1 MEATH
6 TYSADIGV
14 IIGRF
19 QVHDLHTSHIELI
32 EGVMAKHRKVV
43 LFLGVS
49 PALVT
54 KRNPLDFV
62 SRKEMILARFPQL
75 TVLALPDVRSDNE
88 WSLTLDRRIREVLPV
103 GKIMLYGRREGVL
116 ERYRGEF
123 PTTELEPTIYVSG
136 TEVRKNISNEVMTSR
151 DFRAGVI
158 YAAYNQYDK
167 VFTGVDVAVM
177 KGHNVLLAR
186 KPNEQEWRFIGGFAL
201 PEDSSFEETVRREVR
216 SEACIEIHNIRYIGS
231 MKIDDWRYREESDK
245 IISLF
250 FCADFAGGHIE
261 PNDDISEL
269 RLVPIHEFQASMLV
283 EEHRPLFNLLNSTM
297 MFHQEEIG

>member
-1 MEATH
+1 MDNKSEQQ
-6 TYSADIGV
+6 ADIGV

-19 QVHDLHTSHIELI
+19 QVHDLHASQVEMIES
-32 EGVMAKHRKVV
+32 VMAKHRKVV

-49 PALVT
+49 PTLVT

-75 TVLALPDVRSDNE
+75 TVLALPDVRSDQE
-88 WSLTLDRRIREVLPV
+88 WSITLDRRIREVLPV

-123 PTTELEPTIYVSG
+123 PTNELEPTTFVSG
-136 TEVRKNISNEVMTSR
+136 TEVRKNVSNEVMTSR

-167 VFTGVDVAVM
+167 VFAAVEVAVL
-177 KGHNVLLAR
+177 KGHNILLAR
-186 KPNEQEWRFIGGFAL
+186 KPTENELRFIGGFTL
-201 PEDSSFEETVRREVR
+201 PDDNSFEDTVRREVR
-216 SEACIEIHNIRYIGS
+216 TEACIEVHNIRYVGS
-231 MKIDDWRYREESDK
+231 AKIDDWRYREESDK
-245 IISLF
+245 IISLLYV
-250 FCADFAGGHIE
+250 ADYAGGHIE

-269 RLVPIHEFQASMLV
+269 RLVPIHEFSASMLV
-283 EEHRPLFNLLNSTM
+283 EEHRSLYNLLNSVL
-297 MFHQEEIG
+297 MFQQGEIG

>member
-1 MEATH
+1 MEHKTGH
-6 TYSADIGV
+6 QADTGV

-19 QVHDLHTSHIELI
+19 QVHDLHASQVEMIES
-32 EGVMAKHRKVV
+32 VMAKHRKVL

-49 PALVT
+49 PTLVT

-75 TVLALPDVRSDNE
+75 TVLALPDVRSDVE

-103 GKIMLYGRREGVL
+103 GSIMLYGRREGFG

-123 PTTELEPTIYVSG
+123 PTMELEPTVFVSG
-136 TEVRKNISNEVMTSR
+136 TEVRKNVSNEVITSR

-167 VFTGVDVAVM
+167 VFTSVNAAIL
-177 KGHNVLLAR
+177 KGRNILLAR
-186 KPNEQEWRFIGGFAL
+186 KPSENGLRFLGGFAL
-201 PEDSSFEETVRREVR
+201 PEDISFEQTVQREARREA
-216 SEACIEIHNIRYIGS
+216 SIEVNNIRYIGS
-231 MKIDDWRYREESDK
+231 AKIDDWRYREESDK

-250 FCADFAGGHIE
+250 YVADYTGGHIQ

-269 RLVPIHEFQASMLV
+269 RLVPIHEFTPTMLV
-283 EEHRPLFNLLNSTM
+283 EEHRPLYNVLNTVL
-297 MFHQEEIG
+297 MFQQGEIG